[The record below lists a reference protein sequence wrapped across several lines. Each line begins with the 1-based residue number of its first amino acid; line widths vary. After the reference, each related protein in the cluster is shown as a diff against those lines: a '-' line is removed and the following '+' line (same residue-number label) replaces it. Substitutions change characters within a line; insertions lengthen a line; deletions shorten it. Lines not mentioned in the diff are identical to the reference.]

1 MGSCSSVDENKIGS
15 PVKPKDTPEESSN
28 LINTYP
34 SIEDVI
40 RMEKLKKKK
49 NSGHTRRKKLT
60 LPRNK
65 AAKFE
70 AYFIRLLFDIN

>member
-1 MGSCSSVDENKIGS
+1 MGSCSSLDENKIGC
-15 PVKPKDTPEESSN
+15 PAKAKDSNADSNN

-49 NSGHTRRKKLT
+49 NSRALSQ
-60 LPRNK
+60 
-65 AAKFE
+65 
-70 AYFIRLLFDIN
+70 

>member
-49 NSGHTRRKKLT
+49 NSRAYSQEKINTPKK
-60 LPRNK
+60 
-65 AAKFE
+65 
-70 AYFIRLLFDIN
+70 